1 MIKTAKLLMAALG
14 ILATVSCSNE
24 EDITSLSQNEV
35 YFFYQESCPHCHE
48 AAKYIKENHANAKIK
63 SFDIKMPGNLRLF
76 AKSVKEYDITS
87 PAGTPLICFGKHY
100 IMGWGDE
107 DKEKLD
113 YLIKPY
119 IQETKN

>member
-1 MIKTAKLLMAALG
+1 MIKTVKFLVAALG
-14 ILATVSCSNE
+14 IMVMAACHNE

-48 AAKYIKENHANAKIK
+48 AAKYIKENHANAKVK
-63 SFDIKMPGNLRLF
+63 AFDIKMPGNLRLF
-76 AKSVKEYDITS
+76 AESVKAYDITT
-87 PAGTPLICFGKHY
+87 PAGTPLICFGKSY
-100 IMGWGDE
+100 IMGWSDE

-119 IQETKN
+119 IR